1 MVYRTRNN
9 ILYPAVVMEEPLLS
23 SQNEEQEQPNEDN
36 ISAER
41 NSARF
46 HGVVIGFLT
55 QVINISG
62 TAVMCYKWGLDTNVL
77 SEHESLW
84 DHGIHWVVWFLS
96 QIDLQLYLVMWLGLT
111 AALTD
116 RGSKFIRSHVGN
128 YSSRSIFVMGV
139 TFYAGV
145 VIGSFI
151 SWILHDYFLGLPA
164 PVLPMIG
171 VLIFGLLV
179 SYSMIWCFDMED
191 CDGDE
196 EQEYTRLTDGQAI

>member
-1 MVYRTRNN
+1 M
-9 ILYPAVVMEEPLLS
+9 LYPAVIMEEPLLS
-23 SQNEEQEQPNEDN
+23 HDQQEQTDEQQD
-36 ISAER
+36 ISNPQYLSEAR
-41 NSARF
+41 NAARF

-62 TAVMCYKWGLDTNVL
+62 TALMCYKWGVDTNVL
-77 SEHESLW
+77 AEHESRW
-84 DHGIHWVVWFLS
+84 DHFLHWVVWSLS
-96 QIDLQLYLVMWLGLT
+96 QIDLQLYLLMWIGLT

-116 RGSKFIRSHVGN
+116 SGVNFIRRRIGN

-151 SWILHDYFLGLPA
+151 SWSSLDYLLGLPA

-179 SYSMIWCFDMED
+179 SYSMIWCFDMDD
-191 CDGDE
+191 CEGEDE
-196 EQEYTRLTDGQAI
+196 EQEYAPLVNP